1 LKKKKKGIPYQPL
14 VRRTLFLLTSL
25 FGVLL
30 LFLSAPAAAGGIWI
44 VAHQDVEVATLTRT
58 ETANLFLAKGRT
70 DSQLTPF
77 DQRDRQLRERFY
89 REVAGVSAASVR
101 AHWAKQVFTGRGRPP
116 AMLSLEEVER
126 VLSEKPGAVT
136 YVPAGQLPEGSKVL
150 LSIGAGE

>member
-1 LKKKKKGIPYQPL
+1 M
-14 VRRTLFLLTSL
+14 
-25 FGVLL
+25 LL
-30 LFLSAPAAAGGIWI
+30 LFLFAPAAAGEIWI
-44 VAHQDVEVATLTRT
+44 VAHQDMEVASITRT
-58 ETANLFLAKGRT
+58 EAANLFLAKERT

-89 REVAGVSAASVR
+89 REVAGLSVASVR

-136 YVPAGQLPEGSKVL
+136 YVPAGQLPEGCKVL
-150 LSIGAGE
+150 LSIDAGE

>member
-1 LKKKKKGIPYQPL
+1 LKKKKKGIPNQPL
-14 VRRTLFLLTSL
+14 VRRTLFLWTGL
-25 FGVLL
+25 FSMLL

>member
-1 LKKKKKGIPYQPL
+1 M
-14 VRRTLFLLTSL
+14 
-25 FGVLL
+25 LL
-30 LFLSAPAAAGGIWI
+30 LFLSASAAAGDIWI
-44 VAHQDVEVATLTRT
+44 VAHQNVEVASITRT
-58 ETANLFLAKGRT
+58 EVANLFLSRGRT

-116 AMLSLEEVER
+116 AMLSLDEVEQ